1 MPLTE
6 LEQVNAIVGLGMRI
20 DGWPSTFADLGYVLD
35 RIELKIQ
42 DRRSEATRL
51 QHLHQSRHSVC

>member
-35 RIELKIQ
+35 RIELKFKIA
-42 DRRSEATRL
+42 DPKATRL